1 MITITLTTAPNNNSL
16 QIGDLAY
23 SITPS
28 LVGGFQTSIDD
39 TSGEYDEPIF
49 LGKIIS
55 ISGNTIFIDDTIQGV
70 TPTVAPAE
78 GDFLMFAK
86 DTSINLSGLIGYYA
100 EVEIK
105 NDSKEKAEMFAI
117 GSEITPSSK

>member
-1 MITITLTTAPNNNSL
+1 MTTITLTTALNNNSL

-39 TSGEYDEPIF
+39 LSGEYDEPIF
-49 LGKIIS
+49 LGTIEAITGNQIS
-55 ISGNTIFIDDTIQGV
+55 VDETQQNI
-70 TPTVAPAE
+70 TPPHEPEA

-86 DTSINLSGLIGYYA
+86 DTSVNISGLVGYYA

-105 NDSKEKAEMFAI
+105 NNSKEKAEMFSI
-117 GSEITPSSK
+117 GSEISPSSK

>member
-1 MITITLTTAPNNNSL
+1 MITITLITPPNNNSL
-16 QIGDLAY
+16 QVGDLAY

-39 TSGEYDEPIF
+39 TTEEYTEPVF
-49 LGKIIS
+49 LGVITNITGSQIS
-55 ISGNTIFIDDTIQGV
+55 IDETTQSI
-70 TPTVAPAE
+70 TPAYEPEE

-86 DTSINLSGLIGYYA
+86 DTSVNISGLVGYYA

-105 NDSKEKAEMFAI
+105 NNSKEKAEMFSI
-117 GSEITPSSK
+117 GSEISPSSK

>member
-1 MITITLTTAPNNNSL
+1 MITITLTAAPNNNSL

-28 LVGGFQTSIDD
+28 LVGGFQTSIND

-49 LGKIIS
+49 LGTIDAIT
-55 ISGNTIFIDDTIQGV
+55 GNQIFVDETQQNI
-70 TPTVAPAE
+70 TPPHLPEA
-78 GDFLMFAK
+78 GDFFMFAK
-86 DTSINLSGLIGYYA
+86 DTSVNLSGLLGYYA
-100 EVEIK
+100 EIEIK
-105 NDSKEKAEMFAI
+105 NNSKEKAEMFTI

>member
-1 MITITLTTAPNNNSL
+1 MTTITLTTALNNNSL

-86 DTSINLSGLIGYYA
+86 DSSINISGLVGYYA
-100 EVEIK
+100 GVKIK
-105 NDSKEKAEMFAI
+105 NNSTDRAEMFTIAS
-117 GSEITPSSK
+117 GITPSSK